1 MFACGLPSIR
11 RLLSAL
17 WEGSPMSKA
26 TRVAMIGGGAMGG
39 AIAEGLVS
47 LDGVS
52 VTIVEADPERAQWWR
67 ERGDVRVADLAD
79 AVSDADVVF
88 LAVKPH
94 QILDTLHSVKNH
106 LPEHVVVVS
115 IAAGI
120 TVAAMERELPAGMSV
135 IRTMPNTPVRVGK
148 GVVGLSASRACS
160 HEDVD
165 LVRTL
170 LSSVSL
176 VVPIEEELLDSLTA
190 TSGSGPAYLFYLA
203 EAMKLGAVDLG
214 LSEET
219 ANALVAHTLAGA
231 AELLLAEP
239 DRAEELRASVTS
251 KGGTT
256 AAATAVFDAA
266 DLRGTVVDAMRAN
279 RDRARELAAE
289 AN

>member
-1 MFACGLPSIR
+1 V
-11 RLLSAL
+11 L
-17 WEGSPMSKA
+17 WEGSPMSKT

-47 LDGVS
+47 LDGVV
-52 VTIVEADPERAQWWR
+52 VTIVEANPERAQWWR
-67 ERGDVRVADLAD
+67 DRGDVRVAELAD
-79 AVSDADVVF
+79 ALSDADVVF

-94 QILDTLHSVKNH
+94 QIVDTLHAAQEH
-106 LPEHVVVVS
+106 LPENVVVVS

-120 TVAAMERELPAGMSV
+120 TLNAMQQELPAGMSV
-135 IRTMPNTPVRVGK
+135 IRSMPNTPVRVGK
-148 GVVGLSASRACS
+148 GVVGLSAGSACS
-160 HEDVD
+160 QQDVD
-165 LVRTL
+165 LVSTL

-176 VVPIEEELLDSLTA
+176 VAPIEEELLDSLTA

-203 EAMKLGAVDLG
+203 EAMKLGAMDLG
-214 LSEET
+214 LPEET
-219 ANALVAHTLAGA
+219 ANALVANTLSGA

-239 DRAEELRASVTS
+239 DKAVELRASVTS

-266 DLRGTVVDAMRAN
+266 DLRGIVVNAMRAN
-279 RDRARELAAE
+279 RDRARELAVE